1 MWLQR
6 FILLVK
12 DEMYFWGT
20 TNHKAE
26 ICSPGNKKSFP
37 PVYSA
42 SEEAAHRKR
51 YRGCGLP
58 GGSHA
63 ICPRHNRLQ
72 FPARVRP
79 GAGGKPMYWSHNIQ
93 GSTASSWR
101 KYFFKI
107 LERKEK
113 KSPVCLTNMSWLDR
127 CLLLPGKTFLL
138 LDPFFR
144 TLPSSRRWVSVIK
157 IGLKS
162 GLYFLCNDLTGQKG
176 VRVQASLSALM
187 F

>member
-26 ICSPGNKKSFP
+26 ICSLGNKKSFP

-72 FPARVRP
+72 FSARVRP

-107 LERKEK
+107 LERKERNLLCIW
-113 KSPVCLTNMSWLDR
+113 PTCLDWTGVCYCQGRRSSFWT
-127 CLLLPGKTFLL
+127 
-138 LDPFFR
+138 
-144 TLPSSRRWVSVIK
+144 PSSEPCRLQEGESPSLKLDWSLDFIFSATTSRGRRE
-157 IGLKS
+157 S
-162 GLYFLCNDLTGQKG
+162 GFRLHYLH
-176 VRVQASLSALM
+176 
-187 F
+187 